1 MTKDEFSVRQE
12 VRTWLAEQIRAKRSF
27 KLPKLVDRAVKVFAA
42 DHGFLRRFASE
53 MLRQAIYELAVNELS
68 EARGPISLNAVPVK
82 LGSSVSASVWERWEQ
97 HFEHA
102 GETYIRLPD
111 LTATLGK
118 LAIAERRG
126 GPGMEGPDGQVL
138 VPLIPP
144 LGRAHKGGGRWGC
157 GIAGVCG
164 GGPPQRRAVAGPH
177 LPRLRG

>member
-1 MTKDEFSVRQE
+1 VTKDEFSVRQE

-118 LAIAERRG
+118 LAIAERRARLD
-126 GPGMEGPDGQVL
+126 MEARNVEFL
-138 VPLIPP
+138 SRLIAP
-144 LGRAHKGGGRWGC
+144 LGSQQKVRDCWKPEQVSSLYESLQPKSEA
-157 GIAGVCG
+157 A
-164 GGPPQRRAVAGPH
+164 
-177 LPRLRG
+177 